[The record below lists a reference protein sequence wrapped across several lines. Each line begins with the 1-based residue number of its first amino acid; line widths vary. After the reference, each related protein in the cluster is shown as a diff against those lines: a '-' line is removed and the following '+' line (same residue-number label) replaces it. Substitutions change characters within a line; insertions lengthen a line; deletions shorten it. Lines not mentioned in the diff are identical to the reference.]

1 LTDTLGWF
9 AASGSI
15 ALVVAVIARRYNVG
29 FALPVM
35 AVGALVGSVPIG
47 PSAPLHP
54 EVTLIAVLAPLVFGE
69 ALGSSYLDIRRVSR
83 PVLALAVGLVLV
95 TTVTI
100 GLVVSWA
107 ASVPLAL
114 GFALGA
120 ILAPTDAVAVATI
133 ARKAALPRRLVSILE
148 GESLVNDGTG
158 LTALRVAV
166 IAGSAGSIALW
177 QVGVVLLLSIVGG
190 VLVGLLGGWFLA
202 RVMAASRDVVA
213 ANALLLIAPFVVYL
227 VAESIEGSG
236 ILAVVIA
243 ALYAAHAQTSD
254 PRQTGRLHS
263 GIVWR
268 QVTFMLQAFAF
279 FVVGLEIPDTF
290 MRLSPEQIRL
300 VVIVILGVVLLLI
313 VTRMAFIMASIHLS
327 KSWRAARDYRLA
339 FLAGWAGARGPVSG
353 MAALSIPVTLQEG
366 TFNTYR
372 DVLLA
377 TTFGVI
383 VVSMLL
389 AQTLGP
395 LARWLGVQ
403 QEDERGSIVRIKG
416 ALAHAALKQLEEAEQ
431 EATMAGRPIPES
443 VIAPLEA
450 LVEAR
455 LEALRA
461 EGSGVAGPSADGS
474 PADGSMGDGPDD
486 GRANAS
492 ARVGLDA
499 AAARRMGFDLQ
510 VLMVRAEQEELV
522 RMRDEEGIPDAIIRP
537 MLADLDARLHGLSAG
552 RGG

>member
-1 LTDTLGWF
+1 MNDSLAWF

-15 ALVVAVIARRYNVG
+15 ALVVAVIARQVGIG

-35 AVGALVGSVPIG
+35 VVGAVVGSLPVG
-47 PSAPLHP
+47 PNAPLHP
-54 EVTLIAVLAPLVFGE
+54 EIALLAVLAPLVFGE

-83 PVLALAVGLVLV
+83 PVLALAVGLVVV

-166 IAGSAGSIALW
+166 IAGTAGSVTLL
-177 QVGVVLLLSIVGG
+177 QVGVVLLLSIVCGL
-190 VLVGLLGGWFLA
+190 LVGLVGGWALA

-213 ANALLLIAPFVVYL
+213 ANALLLIAPFVIYL
-227 VAESIEGSG
+227 VAEHLQGSG

-254 PRQTGRLHS
+254 PRQTGRLQS

-268 QVTFMLQAFAF
+268 QVTFILQALAF
-279 FVVGLEIPDTF
+279 FLVGLEIPDTF
-290 MRLSPEQIRL
+290 RRLRVDQVPLVL
-300 VVIVILGVVLLLI
+300 VVIVAVVLLLI
-313 VTRMAFIMASIHLS
+313 LTRMAFIMVSVRVGP
-327 KSWRAARDYRLA
+327 SWRAARDYRLA

-353 MAALSIPVTLQEG
+353 MAALSIPVTLEGG
-366 TFNTYR
+366 TFNDYR

-383 VVSMLL
+383 VVTMLL

-395 LARWLGVQ
+395 MARWLGVRP
-403 QEDERGSIVRIKG
+403 DDDRASIARINA
-416 ALAHAALKQLEEAEQ
+416 ALAHAALRQLEEAEQ
-431 EATMAGRPIPES
+431 AAAMSGRPIPDDVVRPLQAQVES
-443 VIAPLEA
+443 
-450 LVEAR
+450 R
-455 LEALRA
+455 LEAVRVLDDA
-461 EGSGVAGPSADGS
+461 QEEAASAPGSGQ
-474 PADGSMGDGPDD
+474 PD
-486 GRANAS
+486 ATA
-492 ARVGLDA
+492 L
-499 AAARRMGFDLQ
+499 RRLAIELAM
-510 VLMVRAEQEELV
+510 LMVRAEQEELV
-522 RMRDEEGIPDAIIRP
+522 RMRDEEGIPDAIVRP
-537 MLADLDARLHGLSAG
+537 MLAALDARLQGLLAG
-552 RGG
+552 QGG